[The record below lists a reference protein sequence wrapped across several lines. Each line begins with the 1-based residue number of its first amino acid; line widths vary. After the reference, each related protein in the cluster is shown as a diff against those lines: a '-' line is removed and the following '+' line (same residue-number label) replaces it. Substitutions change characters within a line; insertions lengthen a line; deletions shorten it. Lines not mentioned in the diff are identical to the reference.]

1 MVEELKI
8 EKKDI
13 FKSENKC
20 QKETRN
26 ENKDNSKENAN

>member
-1 MVEELKI
+1 MAEEIKV
-8 EKKDI
+8 KKNI

-20 QKETRN
+20 QREARN